1 MKSINLLNEKPDLS
15 EIIDLAEREPVLL
28 VAPNGHQFILSQ
40 ADDFDAEVEALRNS
54 ARFQAFLDER
64 MKDQVRI
71 PIEDIEREV
80 EEALRKERSPDE
92 ALNRTLPSDAG

>member
-1 MKSINLLNEKPDLS
+1 MKSIDLLKEKPDLS
-15 EIIDLAEREPVLL
+15 EVIGFAEKEPVLI
-28 VAPNGHQFILSQ
+28 VAANGHQFILSS

-64 MKDQVRI
+64 MNSQVRI

-80 EEALRKERSPDE
+80 EEELRQKLKADP
-92 ALNRTLPSDAG
+92 